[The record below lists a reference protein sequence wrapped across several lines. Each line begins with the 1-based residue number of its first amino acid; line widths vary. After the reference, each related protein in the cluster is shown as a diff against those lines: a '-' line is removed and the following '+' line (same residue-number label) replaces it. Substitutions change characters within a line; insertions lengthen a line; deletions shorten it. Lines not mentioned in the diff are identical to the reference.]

1 MIDAYLILRS
11 ITPSITSLACTRVF
25 LALRGSYL
33 HSGTGHSHHDPGDDR
48 KDYHGGLRRRDDR
61 NLSLDFFVSN
71 PGGTTA
77 QSTSEGVYDL
87 ATFRTTTVGME
98 VNSIVGFAGGPS
110 AQSAYGA
117 GTSEPGSATFS
128 A

>member
-1 MIDAYLILRS
+1 MIDAYLLLHS

-33 HSGTGHSHHDPGDDR
+33 HSGTDHSHHDPGDDR
-48 KDYHGGLRRRDDR
+48 KDYHGGLRRCDDR

-77 QSTSEGVYDL
+77 QSTSEGVYDIT
-87 ATFRTTTVGME
+87 TFTVGME
-98 VNSIVGFAGGPS
+98 VNLVVGFTGSPS
-110 AQSAYGA
+110 GQSAYGA
-117 GTSEPGSATFS
+117 STSKPGSATFL